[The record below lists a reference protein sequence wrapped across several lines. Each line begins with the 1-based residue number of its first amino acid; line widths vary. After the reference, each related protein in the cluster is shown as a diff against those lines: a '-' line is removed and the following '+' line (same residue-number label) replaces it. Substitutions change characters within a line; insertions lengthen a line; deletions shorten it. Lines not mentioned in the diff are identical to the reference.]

1 MPQGGEHTFLEFFNH
16 GTFSTHMRPVLGND
30 VVPTTANRGVRG
42 CRWAKAFTYASRG
55 RLLCVVQPHVL
66 HSLGGVLS
74 NKLWNFVSDF
84 HSASPDHD
92 LAPPPLQALRT
103 RVAITSANSTGIIAY
118 VLSQEG
124 KLHATRSGRMRST
137 ASPFVGNLE
146 GMALHLTCGQ
156 TVSRMRYPSSP
167 DEVWNCMRKLASRE
181 RR

>member
-1 MPQGGEHTFLEFFNH
+1 MPLGQGICICKYGQVA
-16 GTFSTHMRPVLGND
+16 MCR
-30 VVPTTANRGVRG
+30 TATQP
-42 CRWAKAFTYASRG
+42 WA
-55 RLLCVVQPHVL
+55 
-66 HSLGGVLS
+66 VLS

-84 HSASPDHD
+84 TLQVQITA
-92 LAPPPLQALRT
+92 LPPPLQALRT
-103 RVAITSANSTGIIAY
+103 RVAITSANSTGIFAY

-124 KLHATRSGRMRST
+124 KTACNQVRSHAQHSVTFCGE
-137 ASPFVGNLE
+137 LE